1 MNVLVTGG
9 CGYIGS
15 HIILKLLENNNKVF
29 VIDNLSNSSPKS
41 LDRIYD
47 LTKKISF
54 IKGDIRSRKDL
65 ELIFKNNH
73 IDIVIHLA
81 GLKSIKESI
90 AHPKKYYDNNVNGTK
105 NLIEC
110 MKKFQVFKLVF
121 SSSATVYGYP
131 KKLPIKEIDSEIKP
145 LNPYGETKSIIEK
158 ILKDTYEGND
168 NWSIINL
175 RYFNPIGAHAS
186 GAIGEHPIGLPNN
199 LMPMLLDVAI
209 RKKEFLNVFGD
220 NYKTRDGTGIRD
232 YIHIDDLASGHLAA
246 SKKIISHP
254 GFWNINLGTGKGYSV
269 LEIIKSFEK
278 ATSIKIPYKIEKKR
292 PGDIESIY
300 ADPSY
305 AKEILDWEARK
316 SLDEMCKDSWN
327 WKINNPEGYS

>member
-1 MNVLVTGG
+1 
-9 CGYIGS
+9 
-15 HIILKLLENNNKVF
+15 
-29 VIDNLSNSSPKS
+29 
-41 LDRIYD
+41 
-47 LTKKISF
+47 
-54 IKGDIRSRKDL
+54 
-65 ELIFKNNH
+65 
-73 IDIVIHLA
+73 
-81 GLKSIKESI
+81 
-90 AHPKKYYDNNVNGTK
+90 
-105 NLIEC
+105 
-110 MKKFQVFKLVF
+110 
-121 SSSATVYGYP
+121 
-131 KKLPIKEIDSEIKP
+131 
-145 LNPYGETKSIIEK
+145 
-158 ILKDTYEGND
+158 
-168 NWSIINL
+168 
-175 RYFNPIGAHAS
+175 
-186 GAIGEHPIGLPNN
+186 
-199 LMPMLLDVAI
+199 MPMLLDVAI

>member
-1 MNVLVTGG
+1 MKNFK
-9 CGYIGS
+9 C
-15 HIILKLLENNNKVF
+15 
-29 VIDNLSNSSPKS
+29 LS
-41 LDRIYD
+41 L
-47 LTKKISF
+47 
-54 IKGDIRSRKDL
+54 
-65 ELIFKNNH
+65 
-73 IDIVIHLA
+73 
-81 GLKSIKESI
+81 
-90 AHPKKYYDNNVNGTK
+90 
-105 NLIEC
+105 
-110 MKKFQVFKLVF
+110 F

-278 ATSIKIPYKIEKKR
+278 ATSIKIPYKI
-292 PGDIESIY
+292 
-300 ADPSY
+300 
-305 AKEILDWEARK
+305 
-316 SLDEMCKDSWN
+316 
-327 WKINNPEGYS
+327 